1 MNSNTKK
8 RCKVQCTFCGKI
20 YKSPSLYNRHVSYCK
35 KKPIEKSPT
44 PLKKETE
51 EISIV
56 SLNRKMN
63 RVLDI
68 LYVQSERIKHME
80 KLLESRNK
88 IIRDKLKWLTDNID
102 SPHCFDNCLKNLIL
116 TREHYDYITK
126 NGYTKGYCDL
136 VEELLDPYKEMIYSF
151 TTNNQTYIYLNKKD
165 KWVEFTKKHAF
176 TIYCKI
182 QQKLIQIA
190 LTVKLPENLYLQYNQ
205 IIYGTSNRSVDIKVK
220 IKTMI
225 HKNTITSIE
234 SLLNKYKK

>member
-1 MNSNTKK
+1 M
-8 RCKVQCTFCGKI
+8 QCTFCGKI

-205 IIYGTSNRSVDIKVK
+205 IIYGTSNRSVDIKAK

>member
-1 MNSNTKK
+1 
-8 RCKVQCTFCGKI
+8 
-20 YKSPSLYNRHVSYCK
+20 
-35 KKPIEKSPT
+35 
-44 PLKKETE
+44 
-51 EISIV
+51 
-56 SLNRKMN
+56 MN

-151 TTNNQTYIYLNKKD
+151 TTNSQTYIYLNKKD

>member
-1 MNSNTKK
+1 M
-8 RCKVQCTFCGKI
+8 QCTFCGKI

-151 TTNNQTYIYLNKKD
+151 TTNSQTYIYLNKKD

>member
-1 MNSNTKK
+1 M
-8 RCKVQCTFCGKI
+8 QCTFCGKI

-151 TTNNQTYIYLNKKD
+151 TTNSQTYIYLNKKD

-205 IIYGTSNRSVDIKVK
+205 IIYGTSNRSVDIKAK

>member
-1 MNSNTKK
+1 M
-8 RCKVQCTFCGKI
+8 QCTFCGKI

-44 PLKKETE
+44 PLKKGTE

-151 TTNNQTYIYLNKKD
+151 TTNSQTYIYLNKKD